1 MRRTP
6 TLRIGLVGCGHIGT
20 VHAYALQQ
28 LAEAELVDARLASTF
43 DCDRERAE
51 RVARHHGG
59 TAAESLDALLDQ
71 VDVVW
76 VCTWTAGH
84 LEPVEAASAR
94 GLPVFCEKPLAP
106 TLPEC
111 ERVATALS
119 RVPHQVGLVLRWSP
133 VFEHAAGLVASG
145 RYGRPLATVLRDDQ
159 YFPIQGFYGSTWRS
173 SVDLAGGGTLIE
185 HSIHDVDLLRWL
197 LGEPVEVSARTA
209 ATFGHRGIDDVASV
223 TFSYGDGSV
232 ATLTSVW
239 HQVLSRESSRRLEIF
254 CEDALLWT
262 DDDYLGPL
270 RVETSDGI
278 ELVESEPPGWAERLT
293 VPEVFAKAIAHY
305 AAPSKAFLDAIAADG
320 RDACGTPSV
329 GEALGAHRLVSLAYR
344 SSAEG
349 GRPIPVGALG

>member
-1 MRRTP
+1 MTRPR

-28 LAEAELVDARLASTF
+28 LWEAELVDARVVSTF
-43 DCDRERAE
+43 DCDPERAE

-59 TAAESLDALLDQ
+59 TAAESLDALLDR

-76 VCTWTAGH
+76 ICTWTAGH
-84 LEPVEAASAR
+84 LEPVEAAVAR
-94 GLPVFCEKPLAP
+94 ELPVFCEKPLAP
-106 TLPEC
+106 TLEGC
-111 ERVATALS
+111 ERVAAALG

-133 VFEHAAGLVASG
+133 VFERAAELVASG
-145 RYGRPLATVLRDDQ
+145 RYGRPLATVMRDDQ
-159 YFPIQGFYGSTWRS
+159 YFPIQGLYGSTWRAD
-173 SVDLAGGGTLIE
+173 VELAGGGTLIE
-185 HSIHDVDLLRWL
+185 HSIHDLDLLRWL
-197 LGEPVEVSARTA
+197 LGDPVEVSARTA

-223 TFSYGDGSV
+223 TLAYDDGSV

-270 RVETSDGI
+270 RVETSEGT
-278 ELVESEPPGWAERLT
+278 ELIGSEPPDWADRLT

-305 AAPSKAFLDAIAADG
+305 ATPSKAFLDAIIADG
-320 RDACGTPSV
+320 RSACGSPSV
-329 GEALGAHRLVSLAYR
+329 REALAAHRLVSLAYR

-349 GRPIPVGALG
+349 GRAIPVAALG